1 MIIFK
6 SQAILI
12 TYSNVYIGGGVCLFP
27 LYNFFLF
34 SFSFMGGVAF
44 HPKSVNL
51 LTYSPHAT
59 WDVCFMNFM
68 TTHNNFVFRN
78 YSILHFQLKLFI
90 LDSFTIFLQTQNY
103 NLRKFTVKSFTHFY
117 YELIIKY
124 HYKQSKFKKKKKLL
138 FQLVP
143 NKTYSNKHIRAKLPS
158 NGSGWRSES
167 LFIRAVD

>member
-1 MIIFK
+1 MTPWKICVEKENICGKQLLDVMKTILKMIIFK

-90 LDSFTIFLQTQNY
+90 LDSFTIFL
-103 NLRKFTVKSFTHFY
+103 
-117 YELIIKY
+117 
-124 HYKQSKFKKKKKLL
+124 
-138 FQLVP
+138 
-143 NKTYSNKHIRAKLPS
+143 
-158 NGSGWRSES
+158 
-167 LFIRAVD
+167 